1 MKKTYSKPIMTVV
14 GVNTTAMICVSLTN
28 TGNAKTSGIKSADSR
43 RLSFDDEDEEFN
55 EMSLDE
61 FFRNW

>member
-28 TGNAKTSGIKSADSR
+28 AGNAKANSIKTADSR
-43 RLSFDDEDEEFN
+43 RLRIEDDDEFD

>member
-1 MKKTYSKPIMTVV
+1 MKKTYCKPVMTVV
-14 GVNTTAMICVSLTN
+14 GVNTTAVICTSLN
-28 TGNAKTSGIKSADSR
+28 NGGKASAKGITSAGSR